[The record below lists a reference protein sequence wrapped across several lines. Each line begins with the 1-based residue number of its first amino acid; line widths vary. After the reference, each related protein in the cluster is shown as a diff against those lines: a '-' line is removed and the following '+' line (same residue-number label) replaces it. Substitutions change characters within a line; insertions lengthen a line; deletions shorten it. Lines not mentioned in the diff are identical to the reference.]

1 MQRIDSVDVLRAL
14 ALIGMVICHYPIFL
28 SSGEGTDA
36 MLYFL
41 TNHLLGGDFGASWF
55 VFLVGVSQVLSAKK
69 RTADRGKNVSRV
81 MIRGATIFIFG
92 LLFLLIIQGYEELW
106 VWDILTFIG
115 AMTIVLLP
123 CRRAPSWALLLFCAA
138 VLFATPW
145 LRSFTDIASFYGG
158 KFVNVTWISDFLPNF
173 IFDPVKDYKG
183 ARTVLDNVTGFFL
196 IGQFP
201 LLPWMIYPI
210 IGAIIGRRL
219 TENRLASDSPF
230 LLIIGIMFCFMGLFT
245 AYAGSIKP
253 PFSVANDYITPL
265 SFYPLSFS
273 MALFI
278 LGVVMILFTV
288 LWNIFDSHPNKGV
301 KPGPFLR
308 YCRQISKYSLTIYIS
323 HLALFFIPLRII
335 HLSTGKYYLRQLT
348 STSIALGLA
357 VLLLI
362 LYYPLLKLWDRA
374 AGRFSFEWLLAKVL
388 SICSRE
394 TAV

>member
-1 MQRIDSVDVLRAL
+1 MQRLDSVDVLRAL

-28 SSGEGTDA
+28 SSGEGSDA

-69 RTADRGKNVSRV
+69 RTADQGKNVLRT
-81 MIRGATIFIFG
+81 MNRGATIFVLG

-115 AMTIVLLP
+115 AMTIILLLT
-123 CRRAPSWALLLFCAA
+123 RRAPSWGLLLFCAA

-145 LRSFTDIASFYGG
+145 LRSFTDLASFYGG
-158 KFVNVTWISDFLPNF
+158 GFANVRWVSDFLPNF
-173 IFDPVKDYKG
+173 IFDPVKDYEG
-183 ARTVLDNVTGFFL
+183 AHTVLANAMGFLL

-201 LLPWMIYPI
+201 ILPWMIYPI
-210 IGAIIGRRL
+210 IGTIIGRRL
-219 TENRLASDSPF
+219 TENRMASDSPF
-230 LLIIGIMFCFMGLFT
+230 LLIIGIMFSFMGLFT
-245 AYAGSIKP
+245 AYAGSMKP

-273 MALFI
+273 MALF
-278 LGVVMILFTV
+278 LVGVVMILFTV
-288 LWNIFDSHPNKGV
+288 LWNIFDSRPNKEAI
-301 KPGPFLR
+301 PGPFLR

-323 HLALFFIPLRII
+323 HFALFFIPLRII
-335 HLSTGKYYLRQLT
+335 QLLTGKYYLRELT

-357 VLLLI
+357 VLLMI
-362 LYYPLLKLWDRA
+362 VYYPILKFWDKS
-374 AGRFSFEWLLAKVL
+374 AGRFSFEWFLAKVL
-388 SICSRE
+388 STCSRA
-394 TAV
+394 TAS